1 MTSPGELGT
10 PGRVPRRRLRY
21 RWAFGLFGG
30 WLVCGVVLAV
40 VLLASITGANAG
52 YPALFFG
59 ALFMATAAP
68 VCIAC
73 AVLAGASL
81 SRHEPYRLA
90 MIGLLVISSL
100 IALKTLV
107 PTLKFSA
114 ALAETLLTW
123 GPRHR

>member
-1 MTSPGELGT
+1 MPE
-10 PGRVPRRRLRY
+10 RVQRRRRLY
-21 RWAFGLFGG
+21 RWAFGLLGG
-30 WLVCGVVLAV
+30 WLICGVILAA
-40 VLLASITGANAG
+40 VLLASITDANAG

-73 AVLAGASL
+73 AILAGASL
-81 SRHEPYRLA
+81 RRREPHRLA
-90 MIGLLVISSL
+90 VIGLLVVSSL

-114 ALAETLLTW
+114 ALAETLQTW
-123 GPRHR
+123 GRRHR